1 MLFPFIWL
9 NFGVCRIFMAGVWY
23 EEQLD
28 YGYPHL
34 VDVVNNS
41 RSSILERC
49 ISKVTTVS
57 VGVSTEPDRR
67 NVAWNRKTN
76 QQQQL
81 DSSRFETNEAVLK
94 RRQKQIDYGKNT
106 IGYQRYLQEV
116 PKSLREAG
124 IHPRTPNKYKKYSRR
139 SWDAQVKMWR
149 RSLHNWDPV
158 SELPFLWGVQD
169 LLDQM
174 DVDVPPESY
183 TSQPAEEFQGS
194 GHTRNICAPLVPTTW
209 KPFFP
214 EEGASY
220 GLGNSHDW
228 LQYFGEVQARSWLGI
243 ADATPRTLV

>member
-41 RSSILERC
+41 RSHFPEIEEMSKCQPPLPEPWMLIDVSSVPPRNGRSSILERC

-67 NVAWNRKTN
+67 NVAWNR
-76 QQQQL
+76 
-81 DSSRFETNEAVLK
+81 
-94 RRQKQIDYGKNT
+94 
-106 IGYQRYLQEV
+106 
-116 PKSLREAG
+116 KSLREAG